1 MKLSCLKIELQ
12 AYLNWQRMNNHWRKS
27 LMTRGHTYSSAAS
40 LILVTALAL
49 LTGCSAIAPE
59 EVDLPVVSLSGTP
72 NPTTSPSASPSNTS
86 PEKED
91 EVSDGFAELEIED
104 QGGDGSSVEIEE
116 VRQSLGN
123 AVLVIFDTQRKVLG
137 SSPVTVRSQ
146 PVAVQL
152 NSPIL
157 KSQKL
162 IAQLFLD
169 NGNGTYDLDQDTP
182 ILDHDGDLA
191 REDFEYKLS
200 QG

>member
-1 MKLSCLKIELQ
+1 
-12 AYLNWQRMNNHWRKS
+12 
-27 LMTRGHTYSSAAS
+27 MTKGPALTSAMS
-40 LILVTALAL
+40 LILIAASAMLA
-49 LTGCSAIAPE
+49 GCSAITTE
-59 EVDLPVVSLSGTP
+59 DIDLPVVSLSGSPKPTATP
-72 NPTTSPSASPSNTS
+72 SQQSSASPSATPSNS
-86 PEKED
+86 SLEQED

-104 QGGDGSSVEIEE
+104 QSGDGSSVEIED

-123 AVLVIFDTQRKVLG
+123 AILVIFDTQGKVLG
-137 SSPVTVRSQ
+137 SSPVTVRTQ

-152 NSPIL
+152 NPPIL

-169 NGNGTYDLDQDTP
+169 NGNGVYDVDQDIP

-191 REDFEYKLS
+191 REDFDYKLN